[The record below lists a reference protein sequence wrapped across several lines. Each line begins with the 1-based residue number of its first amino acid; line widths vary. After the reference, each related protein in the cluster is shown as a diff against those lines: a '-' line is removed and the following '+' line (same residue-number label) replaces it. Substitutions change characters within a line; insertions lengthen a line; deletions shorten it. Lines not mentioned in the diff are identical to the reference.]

1 MRNLKQGFSL
11 VELMIVVAIIG
22 ILAAIAIPNFVAMQ
36 YKAKRSEAPGN
47 VDGIKTT
54 QMGYEA
60 AYDAYVD
67 CDESPAALAG
77 AAGDKA
83 PRTWADAGTGFTT
96 IGWKPDGD
104 VRGAYSATAT
114 TGATPTFLATGK
126 INVDGD
132 AVQAEYTA
140 TNVLNAKITG
150 LDSVY

>member
-1 MRNLKQGFSL
+1 
-11 VELMIVVAIIG
+11 MIVVAIIG

-67 CDESPAALAG
+67 CLVAPAALTSG
-77 AAGDKA
+77 AGDKTA
-83 PRTWADAGTGFTT
+83 KPWVTSTGFTT

-104 VRGAYSATAT
+104 VRGAYSAVAT
-114 TGATPTFLATGK
+114 TGATPSFIATGT

-132 AVQAEYTA
+132 ITAAEFTA
-140 TNVLNAKITG
+140 TNSLNAKITG

>member
-1 MRNLKQGFSL
+1 
-11 VELMIVVAIIG
+11 MIVVAIIG

-67 CDESPAALAG
+67 CTVSPAALAG
-77 AAGDKA
+77 TSADKTA
-83 PRTWADAGTGFTT
+83 KTWVDAGGATGGFTT

-104 VRGAYSATAT
+104 VRGSYSATAVS
-114 TGATPTFLATGK
+114 GATPTFLATGK

-150 LDSVY
+150 LDSTY

>member
-1 MRNLKQGFSL
+1 
-11 VELMIVVAIIG
+11 MIVVAIIG
-22 ILAAIAIPNFVAMQ
+22 ILAALAIPTFVEMQ
-36 YKAKRSEAPGN
+36 LRAKRAEVPGN
-47 VDGIKTT
+47 LDGIKTA
-54 QMGYEA
+54 QVGYEA
-60 AYDAYVD
+60 TYDAYVN
-67 CDESPAALAG
+67 CQESPETLSSDAS
-77 AAGDKA
+77 DKA
-83 PRTWADAGTGFTT
+83 PKAWVDAGGTIGGFTT